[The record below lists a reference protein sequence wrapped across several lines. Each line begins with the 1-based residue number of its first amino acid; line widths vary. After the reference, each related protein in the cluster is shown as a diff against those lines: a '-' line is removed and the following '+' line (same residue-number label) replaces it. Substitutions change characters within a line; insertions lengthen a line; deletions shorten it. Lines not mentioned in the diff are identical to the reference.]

1 MNDFLNYTVS
11 EQRTFIVEA
20 AAKRGISS
28 VIMEKDFWVCFT
40 LDKLFQSPYG
50 EHITFKGGTSLSKV
64 YKIID
69 RFSED
74 IDLTLDKD
82 FINSFGN
89 ATSVSPGKITKR
101 CKKVIKEHMLPDIQ
115 EMLKDYGTCVL
126 DPREDQTILFNYKS
140 CLETETH
147 DYIPKHVK
155 IELGARGQREPS
167 SRQVITPYI
176 AEILPQIFENGL
188 PVITVTAL
196 SAERTFWEKAT
207 ILHSIAHQPEERKLQ
222 PRMCRHYHD
231 LYTISQHS
239 IILDAALADID
250 LLNQV
255 VSHKHDYFKERWDW
269 YPTAVRG
276 SFKLIPPDH
285 LLKDLRVDYQKT
297 GAMFFDEPMAY
308 EKLIDGL
315 QQLENRINEEVC

>member
-1 MNDFLNYTVS
+1 MNDFLNYTS
-11 EQRTFIVEA
+11 AEQRLFIIEA
-20 AAKRGISS
+20 AARRGISS
-28 VIMEKDFWVCFT
+28 VIIEKDFWVCFT
-40 LDKLFQSPYG
+40 LDKLFRSSYG
-50 EHITFKGGTSLSKV
+50 EHITFKGGTSLSKA

-74 IDLTLDKD
+74 IDLTLDKK
-82 FINSFGN
+82 FINSFGK
-89 ATSVSPGKITKR
+89 ATSVSPSKISKQ
-101 CKKVIKEHMLPDIQ
+101 CKKVIKEHLLPDIQ

-126 DPREDQTILFNYKS
+126 DPNEDQTILFSYRS
-140 CLETETH
+140 CLAAEAH

-155 IELGARGQREPS
+155 IELGARGQREPN
-167 SRQVITPYI
+167 SRQIITPYI

-188 PVITVTAL
+188 PAITVTTL

-231 LYTISQHS
+231 LHSISQHLT
-239 IILDAALADID
+239 ILEAALSDID

-255 VSHKHDYFKERWDW
+255 VLHKHDYFKEPWDW

-276 SFKLIPPDH
+276 SFKLVPPDH

-297 GAMFFDEPMAY
+297 AAMFFDEPIAY
-308 EKLIDGL
+308 EELIKGL
-315 QQLENRINEEVC
+315 RQLESQIND

>member
-1 MNDFLNYTVS
+1 MNDFLNYTVA
-11 EQRTFIVEA
+11 EQRLFITEA

-28 VIMEKDFWVCFT
+28 VIIEKDFWVCFV

-50 EHITFKGGTSLSKV
+50 DYMTFKGGTSLSKV

-74 IDLTLDKD
+74 IDLTLGKD

-89 ATSVSPGKITKR
+89 ATSVAPGKISKQ
-101 CKKVIKEHMLPDIQ
+101 CKKVIKERLLPDIQ
-115 EMLKDYGTCVL
+115 EMLNNYGTCVL
-126 DPREDQTILFNYKS
+126 DPNEDQTILFSYKS
-140 CLETETH
+140 CLEQGAH
-147 DYIPKHVK
+147 DYILKNVK
-155 IELGARGQREPS
+155 IELGARGQREPN

-176 AEILPQIFENGL
+176 AEILPQVFENG
-188 PVITVTAL
+188 PPAITVTAL

-231 LYTISQHS
+231 LYAISQHTN
-239 IILDAALADID
+239 ILDAALADID

-255 VSHKHDYFKERWDW
+255 VLHKHDYFKEQWDW
-269 YPTAVRG
+269 YPTAIRG
-276 SFKLIPPDH
+276 SFKLVPPDH
-285 LLKDLRVDYQKT
+285 LLKDLSEDYQKT

-308 EKLIDGL
+308 EELIEGL
-315 QQLENRINEEVC
+315 QQLENRINEDVC